1 MHNINEICVASG
13 LSVHKERLERE
24 FDNYY
29 STYDPDTARL
39 LSLLEEMTMKN
50 PEVSS
55 YTLKANMYEILCR
68 ECSLHLFENSDFF
81 FEMSSGRGRFTWG
94 GLQSRVGSFMHNR
107 TADKWLNVYRR
118 KIDSDLEGGLL
129 YAWDNPVGFDHHCPG
144 YDKILSLGIAGII
157 SQAENELEKCTD
169 RRKCEFYQSVIRANK
184 ALVLLARRFE
194 AEAKR
199 LSDETS
205 DLNTADHYNK
215 IALAAGNIASGAPKT
230 FYEALCLII
239 FYRECVSSVEGI
251 GISTFGQLD
260 RMLYP
265 FYTADIEAGII
276 TREKAFELFCD
287 LLIYTEIRFNAG
299 SEYHETSTTIELG
312 GCDREGNIIYN
323 ELTELILGAVLN
335 VRSIGTKINCRISK
349 KHPKVFFEN
358 IALIL
363 QSGLPTVMMHNDDIL
378 VASRVRQG
386 QDIEDARLY
395 VGGGCHE
402 IVLQGSEVC
411 TRADT
416 WINLSAILLHTM
428 ENEEE
433 YQSYEEFQQKYLHD
447 VKLYHERIVK
457 LKNEGESKWCEY
469 DPLVLFSSSVEGSL
483 EKGLD
488 VTEGGAKYNS
498 TALSMLGTATV
509 IDSLYAVKQ
518 LVFDEK
524 KLSMSEFCSIVKD
537 NFANDELLRQYII
550 KKIPK
555 YGTNDDLLNSFSA
568 RFLGELSK
576 VSGQTNARG
585 GKYLPAFYPH
595 DIYITLGNKTGAT
608 PDGRLSGTPLS
619 RGASPSEFVV
629 TQSPLELI
637 HSLKSIDFTEYADSF
652 CAELTLPTMENPE
665 NGINV
670 TTAVIEAFLEAKG
683 SSLQINL
690 LNREMLIDAREH
702 PELYPNLCVRVC
714 GYSARFSALSADRQD
729 EIINRMVR

>member
-1 MHNINEICVASG
+1 MFTIDKICLTYE
-13 LSVHKERLERE
+13 LSSHKDKLERE

-29 STYDPDTARL
+29 SSYDPDTKRL
-39 LSLLEEMTMKN
+39 VLLLEEMTAKN
-50 PEVSS
+50 EGASS

-94 GLQSRVGSFMHNR
+94 GLQSGVGSFMHNR
-107 TADKWLNVYRR
+107 TADKWLGVYRR
-118 KIDSDLEGGLL
+118 EIDSDLNSGLL
-129 YAWDNPVGFDHHCPG
+129 HAWDNPVGFDHHCPG
-144 YDKILSLGIAGII
+144 YDKILKLGITGII
-157 SQAENELEKCTD
+157 SQAEDELKKCTD
-169 RRKCEFYQSVIRANK
+169 PRKCEFYRSVIRANK
-184 ALVLLARRFE
+184 ALILLARRFE
-194 AEAKR
+194 SEAKR
-199 LSDETS
+199 LAYVASEDK
-205 DLNTADHYNK
+205 AAHYNK
-215 IALAAGNIASGAPKT
+215 IALAAGNIAAGAPKT
-230 FYEALCLII
+230 FYEALCLIL

-265 FYTADIEAGII
+265 YYLSDLEAGTI
-276 TREKAFELFCD
+276 TRDEAFELFCD
-287 LLIYTEIRFNAG
+287 LLIYTEIRFKAA

-312 GCDREGNIIYN
+312 GCDKDGNIIYN
-323 ELTELILGAVLN
+323 ELTELVLSAVLG

-363 QSGLPTVMMHNDDIL
+363 LSGLPTVMMHNDDIL
-378 VASRVRQG
+378 VAARVRQG

-416 WINLSAILLHTM
+416 WINLSAILLRTM
-428 ENEEE
+428 ENAEEC
-433 YQSYEEFQQKYLHD
+433 QSYEEFEEKYLND
-447 VKLYHERIVK
+447 VKAYHERIVK

-469 DPLVLFSSSVEGSL
+469 DPLVLFSSSVSGSL

-498 TALSMLGTATV
+498 TALSMLGTASV
-509 IDSLYAVKQ
+509 IDSLYAIKQ

-524 KLSMSEFCSIVKD
+524 KLTMSEFCRIIKE
-537 NFANDELLRQYII
+537 NFAKDELLRQYII
-550 KKIPK
+550 KKLPK
-555 YGTNDDLLNSFSA
+555 YGTNDEILNAFSA
-568 RFLGELSK
+568 SFLGELSK

-595 DIYITLGNKTGAT
+595 DIYTALGSKTGAT
-608 PDGRLSGTPLS
+608 PDGRFSGTPLS
-619 RGASPSEFVV
+619 RGASPSEFVA

-652 CAELTLPTMENPE
+652 CAELTLLIMDDLES
-665 NGINV
+665 GASVISAV
-670 TTAVIEAFLEAKG
+670 TEAFLEAEG

-690 LNREMLIDAREH
+690 LDREMLIDAREH
-702 PELYPNLCVRVC
+702 PEMYPNLCVRVC
-714 GYSARFSALSADRQD
+714 GYSARFTALNEKTQD